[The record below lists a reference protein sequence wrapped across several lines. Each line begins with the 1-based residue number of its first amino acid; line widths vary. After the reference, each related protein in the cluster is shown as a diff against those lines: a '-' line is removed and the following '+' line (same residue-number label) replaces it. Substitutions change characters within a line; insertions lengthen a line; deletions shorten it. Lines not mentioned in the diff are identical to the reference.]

1 MVNRLY
7 NKQVSP
13 KGYDEGGQV
22 KKTSTINI
30 PKGSTINIPK
40 GYHPIRGFIIE
51 GRIRR
56 GDTQKKIYDE
66 HKKIKEK
73 LFKRGVKPSQIIKL
87 DKEFDRRYESAVKR
101 IRRGKR
107 ALPDRDMKG
116 ESDFKKGGKV

>member
-30 PKGSTINIPK
+30 PKG
-40 GYHPIRGFIIE
+40 YHPVTGLEIE

-56 GDTQKKIYDE
+56 GDTQKKIYNK
-66 HKKIKEK
+66 HKKIKEN
-73 LFKRGVKPSQIIKL
+73 LFKKGVKPSQIIKL
-87 DKEFDRRYESAVKR
+87 DKEFDKRYESAVKR

-116 ESDFKKGGKV
+116 KSDFKKGGQV